1 MKIYLEQGPKTP
13 YITTMNWAYQKAMQN
28 KFGEGRDKIDP
39 ALWPASIEAARAIQN
54 ELRHQVRLTDDYRP
68 LRTIAGV
75 DVGYDMERN
84 LGRAS
89 IVVVDAT
96 SLELLTTA
104 QAYLT
109 PGFPYVPGF
118 LSFREIP
125 VVLKAL
131 ACLPVP
137 PDLLMVDGQGV
148 AHPRRLGIAAH
159 LGVVTGLPSIGVA
172 KSLLTGIYDEP
183 GPEKGAQVDLLD
195 RTTSGRIGTVLRSR
209 DCVKPLY
216 ISPGHR
222 VSQDRAVEIV
232 RRCVTKYR
240 LPEPTRLADKLSKT
254 IRDD

>member
-1 MKIYLEQGPKTP
+1 MRWVNRKLLD
-13 YITTMNWAYQKAMQN
+13 QKFA
-28 KFGEGRDKIDP
+28 EGAHSVDHS
-39 ALWPASIEAARAIQN
+39 LWPSSVDAARTIQN
-54 ELRHQVRLTDDYRP
+54 ELRNAVRVEDDFGDI
-68 LRTIAGV
+68 RTIAGV

-89 IVVVDAT
+89 IVVLDAT
-96 SLELLTTA
+96 TLEPVATA

-125 VVLKAL
+125 VILEALK
-131 ACLPVP
+131 CLPVQP
-137 PDLLMVDGQGV
+137 SLLMVDGQGI

-172 KSLLTGIYDEP
+172 KSLLIGRYIEP
-183 GPEKGAQVDLLD
+183 DLKAGAFSPLLD
-195 RTTSGRIGTVLRSR
+195 RAGDEIIGTVLRSR
-209 DCVKPLY
+209 DNVKPLF

-222 VSQDRAVEIV
+222 VGQESAVRIV
-232 RRCVTKYR
+232 RASLRGYR

-254 IRDD
+254 V